1 MTLAYFY
8 VKYFVSLNRQAY
20 HGCSIFSF
28 LQTRDPDNGEE
39 WESDPRWNNHKF
51 QFVPKKPAD
60 YLTDK
65 KYSRLGACSRTSR

>member
-20 HGCSIFSF
+20 NVFSF